1 MSIYQHFRP
10 EEHPWVD
17 LILSWQDDVGTTYQR
32 KRSDFLDP
40 REQWIFQ
47 SVLGKHPDYQWELFG
62 GDPDSER
69 KRAILAPYYEEIK
82 PKDFGLT
89 LLKAQYPTKFVELTH
104 RDVLGSFMSLG
115 IKRSKLGDLFV
126 KDGVIQIV
134 VDEDI
139 STYVQMN
146 LTKIKNASVTF
157 QDIELSEIIK
167 SEEQWLENEG
177 TVSSPR
183 LDAILKE
190 IYRLSRSKASEA
202 IGKGMIKVNHQL
214 VEDPSFIVHEGDVL
228 SFRGKGR
235 AVVELFHGIT
245 KKDKHR
251 FSYKTLK

>member
-1 MSIYQHFRP
+1 MNIYQHYRP

-17 LILSWQDDVGTTYQR
+17 LILSWQEEVGTTYQR
-32 KRSDFLDP
+32 KRSDFLNP

-47 SVLGKHPDYQWELFG
+47 SVIGKHSDFKWELFG
-62 GDPDSER
+62 GHPESER
-69 KRAILAPYYEEIK
+69 KRAILAPFYEEIQM
-82 PKDFGLT
+82 KDFGLK
-89 LLKAQYPTKFVELTH
+89 LLRASYPTKFMDIGH

-126 KDGVIQIV
+126 QDGMIQIMI
-134 VDEDI
+134 DEDI
-139 STYVQMN
+139 SSYVQMN
-146 LTKIKNASVTF
+146 LTKMKNASVSF
-157 QDIELSEIIK
+157 QEIALTEIK
-167 SEEQWLENEG
+167 KSDEKWLENEG

-202 IGKGMIKVNHQL
+202 ITRGMIKVNHQL
-214 VEDPSFIVHEGDVL
+214 VEDPSFIIQEGDIL

-235 AVVELFHGIT
+235 AKMDNFHGVT